1 MATSC
6 TSPTPV
12 TTSGGRLWILSWL
25 CHKLFFSKQGHN
37 LIIILTRLENCCQMV
52 KRLAWVLFL
61 PSRGNQNFIVI
72 STLIES
78 YSKDQIVTEHNLK
91 FTTHLRWER
100 KMKMKN
106 RKLVFGGQGGGH
118 GRSSTSLD
126 RWADFYNLWDLGNP
140 EMALLV
146 IFSVLAYWA
155 QKKSSVTK
163 NQLRDHL

>member
-1 MATSC
+1 
-6 TSPTPV
+6 
-12 TTSGGRLWILSWL
+12 
-25 CHKLFFSKQGHN
+25 
-37 LIIILTRLENCCQMV
+37 MV

-61 PSRGNQNFIVI
+61 PSKGNQNFIVI

-91 FTTHLRWER
+91 FTTYLRWER

-126 RWADFYNLWDLGNP
+126 R
-140 EMALLV
+140 
-146 IFSVLAYWA
+146 
-155 QKKSSVTK
+155 
-163 NQLRDHL
+163 